1 MPSPPVLQ
9 VERIRAIV
17 FDLDGTLVDSYGPIA
32 ASLNHARQ
40 AYSLPAL
47 EVAEVRRAVGHG
59 LESLIAEWVGPDRVD
74 DGVRLFRAHYAASY
88 ATGTFP
94 LPNVRST
101 LERLHRL
108 GYRMAVASNKPAR
121 FGRAILETL
130 GLAAHVGDVLG
141 PDLVSHAKPHP
152 AMLRR
157 CLELLG
163 AGPDEAVYI
172 GDMVLDVETAARAGV
187 PVVLVS
193 GGSSSDEE
201 LSATGQRVLPSLDGL
216 LGLLGRTRG
225 SDSGS

>member
-32 ASLNHARQ
+32 ASLNHARR
-40 AYSLPAL
+40 AYALPAL
-47 EVAEVRRAVGHG
+47 GVDEVRRAVGHG

-74 DGVRLFRAHYAASY
+74 DGVRVFREHYAASF

-101 LERLHRL
+101 LERLELR

-130 GLAAHVGDVLG
+130 GLATHLDDVLG

-152 AMLRR
+152 AMIRR
-157 CLELLG
+157 CLEVLG
-163 AGPDEAVYI
+163 AGPDETVYI
-172 GDMVLDVETAARAGV
+172 GDMVLDVETAARAGL

-193 GGSSSDEE
+193 GGSSTDED
-201 LSATGQRVLPSLDGL
+201 LSATGQKVLPSLDGL
-216 LGLLGRTRG
+216 LGLLRRI
-225 SDSGS
+225 

>member
-1 MPSPPVLQ
+1 MPSPPVLL
-9 VERIRAIV
+9 VERIRSIV
-17 FDLDGTLVDSYGPIA
+17 FDLDGTLVDSYGPIT
-32 ASLNHARQ
+32 ASLNHARR
-40 AYSLPAL
+40 AHALPAL
-47 EVAEVRRAVGHG
+47 DVDVVRRAVGHG
-59 LESLIAEWVGPDRVD
+59 LESLIAEWVGPDRVE
-74 DGVRLFRAHYAASY
+74 DGVRLFREHYAASY

-101 LERLHRL
+101 LERLDRR

-130 GLAAHVGDVLG
+130 GLATHVVDVLG

-157 CLELLG
+157 CFELLG
-163 AGPDEAVYI
+163 TGPDEAVYI
-172 GDMVLDVETAARAGV
+172 GDMVLDVETAARADV

-201 LSATGQRVLPSLDGL
+201 LNATRQRVLPSLDGL
-216 LGLLGRTRG
+216 LGLLGPIQGPDPGR
-225 SDSGS
+225 

>member
-32 ASLNHARQ
+32 ASLNHARR

-47 EVAEVRRAVGHG
+47 DVDEVRRAVGHG

-74 DGVRLFRAHYAASY
+74 DGVRLFREHYAASY
-88 ATGTFP
+88 ATGTFT

-101 LERLHRL
+101 LERLDRR

-130 GLAAHVGDVLG
+130 GLATHVGDVLG

-201 LSATGQRVLPSLDGL
+201 LNATGQKVLPSLDGL
-216 LGLLGRTRG
+216 PGLLGRIRG
-225 SDSGS
+225 PDPGR